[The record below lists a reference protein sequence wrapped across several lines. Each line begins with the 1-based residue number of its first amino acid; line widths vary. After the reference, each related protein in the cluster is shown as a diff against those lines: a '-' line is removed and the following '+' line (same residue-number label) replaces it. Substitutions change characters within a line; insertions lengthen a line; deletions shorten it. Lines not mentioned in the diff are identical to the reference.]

1 LDKVIVSILFV
12 VTYLGIILTKKY
24 RAMVIWSGII
34 IILLATHTKLIE
46 ILYYVN
52 WNVIGIF
59 AGTLVLADYFIFSK
73 VPVLLSNIIMNRAK
87 TVGMAI
93 LGVCILTSFIS
104 AFIENVA
111 TVLIIIPI
119 ALAISRKLK
128 IDPTY
133 FIIGIAICSN
143 LQGTATLVGDPPSM
157 ILAGIM
163 KLNFNDFF
171 FLKGKPGIFF
181 AVELGAIASFA
192 VLYFFFRRFKQEIGI
207 IEKEKVTSWVPT
219 ILIIGMIIGLALA
232 PLFDPDFLWFSGT
245 ICLIF
250 ASICI
255 IWGLRLDKDTSV
267 KILRRYDWDTT
278 FFLMGIFIMVGFLES
293 YNIIETIKNGI
304 VAITGKNVFLSYT
317 FIVWISVV
325 FSAFICNIPYV
336 TAMLPIMQS
345 MAVDLGTSPFLLGFG
360 LLVGSCLGGNITPI
374 GASANIV
381 SVGILKKEGYLTS
394 FWTFVKLG
402 LPFTIAATVI
412 GYLFILFIWG

>member
-360 LLVGSCLGGNITPI
+360 LLVGSCLCGNITPI

>member
-207 IEKEKVTSWVPT
+207 IEKEKVTSWIPM
-219 ILIIGMIIGLALA
+219 ILIIGMIMGLALA

-317 FIVWISVV
+317 FIVWISVF